1 MATIAHGTKAPR
13 RSKES
18 SNLTPAQRRRAMLD
32 RKGYG
37 EKRRLATSAPTKV
50 FYGVMLCVT
59 LLIVF
64 GLMMVLSSSS
74 IVAIT
79 SGGDPWN
86 MFKRQFLWATCG
98 LFALLAMYRMPY
110 HQWHRFAKPF
120 LGVAFAM
127 MALPFVPGL
136 GVTTNGARAWVAL
149 GAVRFQP
156 SEVLKVAV
164 LIYCA
169 SLLGRRRAEVVDV
182 VRTFRPVMIVWA
194 MSVIGCLAQGDFG
207 AAVVFTCIV
216 FATLFIAG
224 TPIRWL
230 TFVLSVS
237 FVGAVAMIMSSSRM
251 QNRMT
256 AFLHL
261 EENKG
266 HYAYQVWQSILSIAN
281 GGVTGTG
288 AGQGTGKWGYVPLA
302 HSDFIFAIIAEEF
315 GILGSILVIGLFAA
329 LCYFGLQAAVRSR
342 DAFGAILAGGTTA
355 WLSAQACINI
365 GGVIG
370 VLPVTGLTL
379 PFISYGGS
387 SLFMAMAASGL
398 LLNVARNMK

>member
-1 MATIAHGTKAPR
+1 
-13 RSKES
+13 
-18 SNLTPAQRRRAMLD
+18 
-32 RKGYG
+32 
-37 EKRRLATSAPTKV
+37 
-50 FYGVMLCVT
+50 
-59 LLIVF
+59 
-64 GLMMVLSSSS
+64 
-74 IVAIT
+74 
-79 SGGDPWN
+79 
-86 MFKRQFLWATCG
+86 
-98 LFALLAMYRMPY
+98 
-110 HQWHRFAKPF
+110 
-120 LGVAFAM
+120 
-127 MALPFVPGL
+127 
-136 GVTTNGARAWVAL
+136 
-149 GAVRFQP
+149 
-156 SEVLKVAV
+156 
-164 LIYCA
+164 
-169 SLLGRRRAEVVDV
+169 
-182 VRTFRPVMIVWA
+182 
-194 MSVIGCLAQGDFG
+194 
-207 AAVVFTCIV
+207 VVFTCIV

-230 TFVLSVS
+230 TFVLSIS
-237 FVGAVAMIMSSSRM
+237 FVGAITMIMSSSRM

-281 GGVTGTG
+281 GGLTGTG

-315 GILGSILVIGLFAA
+315 GILGSVLVIGLFAT

-365 GGVIG
+365 GGVVG
-370 VLPVTGLTL
+370 FLPVTGLTL

>member
-1 MATIAHGTKAPR
+1 MATIAHGTKAR
-13 RSKES
+13 GSSRES
-18 SNLTPAQRRRAMLD
+18 ATLTPAQRRRAMLD

-37 EKRRLATSAPTKV
+37 EKRRLATAAPSKV

-86 MFKRQFLWATCG
+86 MFKRQFLWATFG
-98 LFALLAMYRMPY
+98 FFALLAMYRMPY
-110 HQWHRFAKPF
+110 HHWHRYARPF
-120 LGVAFAM
+120 LYFAFGLM
-127 MALPFVPGL
+127 LLPFMPGI

-169 SLLGRRRAEVVDV
+169 SLLGRRRAEVVDWR
-182 VRTFRPVMIVWA
+182 RTFKPVLIVWLSA
-194 MSVIGCLAQGDFG
+194 IGGCLAQGDFG

-224 TPIRWL
+224 TPVRWL
-230 TFVLSVS
+230 TFVLSIS
-237 FVGAVAMIMSSSRM
+237 FVGAVGMILSSSRM

-256 AFLHL
+256 AFMHL

-281 GGVTGTG
+281 GGLTGTG

-355 WLSAQACINI
+355 WLSVQACINI
-365 GGVIG
+365 GGVVG
-370 VLPVTGLTL
+370 VMPVTGLTL

>member
-1 MATIAHGTKAPR
+1 
-13 RSKES
+13 
-18 SNLTPAQRRRAMLD
+18 
-32 RKGYG
+32 
-37 EKRRLATSAPTKV
+37 
-50 FYGVMLCVT
+50 
-59 LLIVF
+59 
-64 GLMMVLSSSS
+64 
-74 IVAIT
+74 
-79 SGGDPWN
+79 
-86 MFKRQFLWATCG
+86 
-98 LFALLAMYRMPY
+98 MYRMPY
-110 HQWHRFAKPF
+110 HHWHRYAKPF
-120 LGVAFAM
+120 LYVAFGLM
-127 MALPFVPGL
+127 FLPFAPGI

-164 LIYCA
+164 LIFCA
-169 SLLGRRRAEVVDV
+169 SLLGRRRAEVIDWR
-182 VRTFRPVMIVWA
+182 RTFKPVMAVWGGA
-194 MSVIGCLAQGDFG
+194 VIGCLAQGDFG

-224 TPIRWL
+224 TPVRWL
-230 TFVLSVS
+230 TFVLSIS

-281 GGVTGTG
+281 GGLTGTG

-315 GILGSILVIGLFAA
+315 GILGSVLVIGLFAA

-370 VLPVTGLTL
+370 LLPVTGLTL

>member
-1 MATIAHGTKAPR
+1 
-13 RSKES
+13 
-18 SNLTPAQRRRAMLD
+18 MLD

-37 EKRRLATSAPTKV
+37 EKRRLATNAPTRV

-59 LLIVF
+59 LLVVF

-86 MFKRQFLWATCG
+86 MFKRQFLWATFG

-120 LGVAFAM
+120 LGVAFLM
-127 MALPFVPGL
+127 MGLPFVPGL
-136 GVTTNGARAWVAL
+136 GVTTNGARAWVAF

-164 LIYCA
+164 LIFCA

-182 VRTFRPVMIVWA
+182 VRTFRPVMAVWA
-194 MSVIGCLAQGDFG
+194 MSVVACLAQGDFG

-230 TFVLSVS
+230 TFVLTVS

-315 GILGSILVIGLFAA
+315 GILGSILVIGLFVA

>member
-1 MATIAHGTKAPR
+1 MATITHTGSQGGR
-13 RSKES
+13 RENA
-18 SNLTPAQRRRAMLD
+18 NLTPAQRRRAMLD
-32 RKGYG
+32 RKGYA
-37 EKRRLATSAPTKV
+37 EKRRLAIAAPNKV

-86 MFKRQFLWATCG
+86 MFKRQFMWATFG
-98 LFALLAMYRMPY
+98 FFALLTTYRMPY
-110 HQWHRFAKPF
+110 HQWHKFAKPF
-120 LGVAFAM
+120 LFFAFGLM
-127 MALPFVPGL
+127 SLPFFPGV
-136 GVTTNGARAWVAL
+136 GVTTNGARAWAAF

-169 SLLGRRRAEVVDV
+169 SLLGRRRSEVVDP
-182 VRTFRPVMIVWA
+182 VRTFRPVMLVWGA
-194 MSVIGCLAQGDFG
+194 AVVACLAQGDFG

-224 TPIRWL
+224 TPLRWL
-230 TFVLSVS
+230 TFVLSIS
-237 FVGAVAMIMSSSRM
+237 FVGAIAMIMSSSRM

-281 GGVTGTG
+281 GGLMGTG

-302 HSDFIFAIIAEEF
+302 HSDFIFAIVAEEF
-315 GILGSILVIGLFAA
+315 GILGSILVIGTFVT

-342 DAFGAILAGGTTA
+342 DAFGAILAGGITV
-355 WLSAQACINI
+355 WLTAQACINI
-365 GGVIG
+365 GGVVG